1 MHLLCAHFWNFAL
14 WMPMAWKCSLYLQK
28 YIATRL
34 MQWYMHISVLP
45 MFYLH
50 LLRYYKRVSH
60 SWSWNDQ
67 PSWHLEL
74 CTPHLSK
81 GAHHHSHW
89 SATGST
95 LYSKFKT
102 QQNPQLQPS
111 WDASCNLRLQHL
123 FSSARQ
129 DSQLFAN
136 STCPNSHFTFCPNSH
151 FWNMKF
157 PVFHPK
163 WREGLQYWI
172 VASSFVT
179 NSPHSSL

>member
-123 FSSARQ
+123 FSSERQ

-136 STCPNSHFTFCPNSH
+136 STRSQIHISETRNFLFFGQIGVKDYNT
-151 FWNMKF
+151 
-157 PVFHPK
+157 
-163 WREGLQYWI
+163 GLQP
-172 VASSFVT
+172 APLLQTLHFGDSR
-179 NSPHSSL
+179 N